1 MWAHIDALL
10 FPCVRIYPTKDA
22 SIYVPTCPATDGKL
36 VFRTPMYVLSDVL
49 KSILIMSD
57 LYAQKPVSAHHTPD
71 ANGQQSAAQQ
81 YGERVVEKIRS
92 FLWTG
97 YHFHGVRGVD
107 DPPCEATYQLGQCFG
122 AFPPSVVFLSAQ
134 MCLRRY
140 SLMPHDVASIG
151 YPLACGI

>member
-1 MWAHIDALL
+1 
-10 FPCVRIYPTKDA
+10 
-22 SIYVPTCPATDGKL
+22 
-36 VFRTPMYVLSDVL
+36 MYVLSDVL

-92 FLWTG
+92 FLWAG
-97 YHFHGVRGVD
+97 YHFRGVRGVD
-107 DPPCEATYQLGQCFG
+107 DPLCEATYQPGRCFG
-122 AFPPSVVFLSAQ
+122 AFSLSVVFLGAR

-140 SLMPHDVASIG
+140 SLMPNDVASME
-151 YPLACGI
+151 YPLACKI